1 MLPEINKWINVLLD
15 KYEEY
20 FSHEEFTKIKFIW
33 NFQWITTDNGI
44 WMERDMQEISVVG
57 ILSWKTAEGIK
68 SSAAW
73 ELNHIQMARIG
84 SIYIHHNG
92 K

>member
-1 MLPEINKWINVLLD
+1 
-15 KYEEY
+15 
-20 FSHEEFTKIKFIW
+20 
-33 NFQWITTDNGI
+33 
-44 WMERDMQEISVVG
+44 MQEISVVG